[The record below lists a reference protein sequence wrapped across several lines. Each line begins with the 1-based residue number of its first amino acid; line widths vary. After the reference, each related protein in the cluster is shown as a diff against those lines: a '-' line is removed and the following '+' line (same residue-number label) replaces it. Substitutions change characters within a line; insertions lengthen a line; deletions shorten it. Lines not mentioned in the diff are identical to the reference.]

1 MKKFLTL
8 LGILFIIFVLI
19 VVYDNYKVLSIPK
32 LDIQEDRIKIDN
44 IYIYGTHLNIEGN
57 INSNDNY
64 ELVLYDGDVIVY
76 ELNKFDN
83 RFNISDYVNNGIYL
97 DDIPRG
103 YYYLFLRTK
112 NVDNDEY
119 KYFALNNTTEYD
131 DIVYYTMSKY
141 DNKITIKNDN
151 KYSTMTMDVSKNK
164 DKNVYD
170 IVLDPGHGG
179 MDCGANKNGYAETDF
194 TMNIAV
200 KVKTKLEEYGFRV
213 KLTHEEGQL
222 SKEEKLPE
230 YGVNGRAVIPREVNA
245 KYVFSIHLNSSY
257 HSNVSGLEIY
267 TAKAINYDFAK
278 LLAENIVNSTGISY
292 SNNKIN
298 KVFDGIYTRNFT
310 EDDVKNSLKEYEDKN
325 WNPYEVSTKSN
336 YYYMIRETG
345 GIITGAYVDDRN
357 SEIPANPYTKSN
369 IGSEAYILELGYIS
383 NKKDLNKIKN
393 NIDNYALSI
402 ADSINDLYSP
412 NNG

>member
-19 VVYDNYKVLSIPK
+19 IVYDNYKVLSIPK

>member
-19 VVYDNYKVLSIPK
+19 IVYDNYKVLSIPK

-257 HSNVSGLEIY
+257 RSNVSGLEIY